1 MDLTH
6 LFMNTSKYWFFVLVA
21 FSTVNLSACSTIK
34 SWFPD
39 KEKDYHY
46 HKELPELEYPPD
58 LQPKP
63 DKQRNISDNSKFIKQ
78 QQASEDA
85 KDIVY
90 QEQPDDAGNS
100 NDLAIVRMVEYDDGS
115 VRMQIDS
122 SMKRAW
128 PMVGKA
134 LSRNSIEITDRN
146 RSEAVY
152 FVQYDP
158 EVEKYEDGS
167 ILDEFDFF
175 FGDDPRQE
183 KEYHI
188 RLAEDK
194 NLTEVMVADE
204 NDKPISEGDGI
215 KLLNLVYETIKAD
228 KGKKAEE

>member
-1 MDLTH
+1 MDLTR
-6 LFMNTSKYWFFVLVA
+6 LLMSTSKYWLFVLVA
-21 FSTVNLSACSTIK
+21 FSTLNLSACSTIK

-46 HKELPELEYPPD
+46 HKELPALEYPPD

-63 DKQRNISDNSKFIKQ
+63 DRQRNSSDNSKFIKQ

-85 KDIVY
+85 KDRVN
-90 QEQPDDAGNS
+90 QEQPDDAEIS
-100 NDLAIVRMVEYDDGS
+100 NNLATVRMVEYDDGS
-115 VRMQIDS
+115 VRIQIDS
-122 SMKRAW
+122 SLKRAW
-128 PMVGKA
+128 PIVGKA
-134 LSRNSIEITDRN
+134 LSRNAIEITDRN

-167 ILDEFDFF
+167 ILDEIDFF

-204 NDKPISEGDGI
+204 KDQPLTEGDGI
-215 KLLNLVYETIKAD
+215 KLLNLLYETIKAD
-228 KGKKAEE
+228 QKKKPEK